1 MAKQKGNQIQVSLYL
16 NPETAKAL
24 RALSERTRI
33 PQAAYF
39 REAVEDLLKK
49 YEEPKRGKK

>member
-39 REAVEDLLKK
+39 REAIDDLLKK
-49 YEEPKRGKK
+49 YDEPKKGRR